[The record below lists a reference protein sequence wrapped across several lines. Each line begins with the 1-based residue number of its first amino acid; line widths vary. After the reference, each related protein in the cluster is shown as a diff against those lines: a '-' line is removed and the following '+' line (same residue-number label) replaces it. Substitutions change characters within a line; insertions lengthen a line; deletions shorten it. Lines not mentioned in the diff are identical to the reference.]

1 MLGIGGLLMLGA
13 SALAVILIGGAV
25 NRPASPFEGV
35 VGRVA
40 QLPLFASASPAG
52 LELAMN
58 RLTPQ
63 PVHAG
68 DAIVRQGEPAD
79 RFYIVAS
86 GRFVV
91 RQAASDGEDLELR
104 RLGPDDVFGELGLLR
119 GAPRSATVVAETE
132 GLLLSLDGPA
142 FLELVGSATSLRG
155 RLLDLYDPP
164 GDAA

>member
-1 MLGIGGLLMLGA
+1 M
-13 SALAVILIGGAV
+13 S
-25 NRPASPFEGV
+25 
-35 VGRVA
+35 
-40 QLPLFASASPAG
+40 
-52 LELAMN
+52 